1 MSVITSTPGQI
12 QVIKRTGDVAAFDAE
27 KISVAI
33 GKAFLAVE
41 GQQCGFEPYSRPYY
55 PTDGNGTEH
64 FHSPFTFWRYHS
76 Y

>member
-33 GKAFLAVE
+33 GKA
-41 GQQCGFEPYSRPYY
+41 
-55 PTDGNGTEH
+55 
-64 FHSPFTFWRYHS
+64 
-76 Y
+76 